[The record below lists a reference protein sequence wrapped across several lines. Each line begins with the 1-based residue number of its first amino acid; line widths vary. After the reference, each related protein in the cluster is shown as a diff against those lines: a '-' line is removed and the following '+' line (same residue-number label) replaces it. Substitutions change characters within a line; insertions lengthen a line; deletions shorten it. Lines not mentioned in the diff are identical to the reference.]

1 MDSQNKVLSPAALGA
16 LAALLAGVLF
26 GLLNVTIRLSEPSLT
41 IWHMMFGRSVTG
53 VVLILIMARRMRT
66 VLIRGQAA
74 ALALIG
80 LTGTLGILGLTHALL
95 EIPLFQALVLFYTY
109 PAVAALTS
117 PWLTKDTHDLKDWG
131 FIGLA
136 FAGICCILWSG
147 SAGRLGLTA
156 GHLSALSASLGLGLT
171 MTLIRRVRPKVSSLS
186 PIFAISVVGSVICV
200 LPLFHSGV
208 GFRVS
213 SHGLLWILIIG
224 ILAASAHI
232 ATNKAL
238 GYISSSK
245 VGIFSSTEVLYG
257 ALIGLFL
264 FSEPLGWSTLI
275 GGALILAASI
285 GLMRETPGSAIPQ
298 PECRQASGK

>member
-1 MDSQNKVLSPAALGA
+1 MDNHGRVLSPAALGA

-26 GLLNVTIRLSEPSLT
+26 GLLNLTIRLSEPSLT

-53 VVLILIMARRMRT
+53 VIFILIMARRAKTRL
-66 VLIRGQAA
+66 VRGQEMP
-74 ALALIG
+74 LALIG
-80 LTGTLGILGLTHALL
+80 LTGTLGILGLTYALL

-117 PWLTKDTHDLKDWG
+117 PWLTSDTHDLRDWG

-136 FAGICCILWSG
+136 FVGICCILWSG
-147 SAGRLGLTA
+147 SAGRLALSP
-156 GHLSALSASLGLGLT
+156 GHLSALGASLGLGLT
-171 MTLIRRVRPKVSSLS
+171 LTLIRRIRPRVSSLS
-186 PIFAISVVGSVICV
+186 PIYAISAVGSILCA
-200 LPLFHSGV
+200 LPLLHPQV
-208 GFRVS
+208 GFRIP
-213 SHGLLWILIIG
+213 HAGLLWIVAIG

-238 GYISSSK
+238 GYISSSR

-257 ALIGLFL
+257 ALIGLFM

-275 GGALILAASI
+275 GGVMILAASI
-285 GLMRETPGSAIPQ
+285 GLMS
-298 PECRQASGK
+298 